1 MMWKHKILNG
11 QTAAMKQ
18 TRPEQTLH
26 DYQDMVRRIAMGA
39 TELSV
44 EMSREEYDSREFL
57 GFSHCATK
65 TLLITFSEGK
75 DLHGAALVVRM
86 TEKVYRMFFLIV
98 PEGGAALYL
107 IAPEVI
113 EFDLSSPEPFQV
125 LSAGRGQGLQ
135 DWHRRVMNA
144 VSFVAQIMRC
154 KNIVKVK
161 KEETATVKDSSGV
174 GRRQKYEYY
183 VLELDPEGTRSESD
197 GEGDGTGPKKRLH
210 LCRGHWSEYTAEKP
224 LFGRYVGRFWIPDH
238 KRGDLELGQVI
249 KDYRLDVKGKA
260 VDRVEA

>member
-1 MMWKHKILNG
+1 MWKHRILNG

-18 TRPEQTLH
+18 TKAEQTMH
-26 DYQDMVRRIAMGA
+26 DYQDMVRRIAAGA
-39 TELSV
+39 TELNV
-44 EMSREEYDSREFL
+44 EMTREEYDSREFL

-65 TLLITFSEGK
+65 TLLITFSDGK
-75 DLHGAALVVRM
+75 DLHGSALVVRM
-86 TEKVYRMFFLIV
+86 EEKVYRLFFVIV
-98 PEGGAALYL
+98 PEGGAGLYL

-113 EFDLSSPEPFQV
+113 EFDLASSEPFQV

-135 DWHRRVMNA
+135 DWHRRVINA
-144 VSFVAQIMRC
+144 VSFVVQIMRC
-154 KNIVKVK
+154 KNVIKVK
-161 KEETATVKDSSGV
+161 KEESATVKDLMGV

-183 VLELDPEGTRSESD
+183 VLELDPEGTRTESD
-197 GEGDGTGPKKRLH
+197 SEGGGTGPKKRLH

-249 KDYRLDVKGKA
+249 KDYKLKA
-260 VDRVEA
+260 KVDHE